1 VTRKDGEFKLQ
12 FKNELHLKNETS
24 SLNPVPYKLLNK
36 TNTTEKPKRNLLF
49 QEDS

>member
-12 FKNELHLKNETS
+12 FKNKFYFKKETS
-24 SLNPVPYKLLNK
+24 SLNPVPYLLLNK

-49 QEDS
+49 QEGS